1 MESLLVYLGDGD
13 TIKENAALLS
23 GKECWS
29 LSGLQVIGAVFGA
42 LLEEERAFLY
52 GAGAQTL
59 IEITEN
65 ETSYWKA
72 DTRAKI
78 LTDLLKQNKGTLL
91 FLGDTIQEREI
102 GARVCAAM
110 GWPGWNHI
118 VSVESEGERKRIRRL
133 AYGKCLLEEIS
144 LRQPSVMSF
153 LLRPR
158 QLANG
163 TGGELVS
170 YSADHI
176 RPFGQAECVEE
187 IREPV
192 EDIDLEKAEI
202 VIGGGNGLG
211 GREN

>member
-110 GWPGWNHI
+110 GWPGWI
-118 VSVESEGERKRIRRL
+118 ILFPWSPRVRESVSEGWHTGNACWKRF
-133 AYGKCLLEEIS
+133 
-144 LRQPSVMSF
+144 P
-153 LLRPR
+153 
-158 QLANG
+158 
-163 TGGELVS
+163 
-170 YSADHI
+170 
-176 RPFGQAECVEE
+176 
-187 IREPV
+187 
-192 EDIDLEKAEI
+192 
-202 VIGGGNGLG
+202 
-211 GREN
+211 

>member
-102 GARVCAAM
+102 GARV
-110 GWPGWNHI
+110 
-118 VSVESEGERKRIRRL
+118 
-133 AYGKCLLEEIS
+133 
-144 LRQPSVMSF
+144 
-153 LLRPR
+153 
-158 QLANG
+158 
-163 TGGELVS
+163 
-170 YSADHI
+170 
-176 RPFGQAECVEE
+176 
-187 IREPV
+187 
-192 EDIDLEKAEI
+192 
-202 VIGGGNGLG
+202 
-211 GREN
+211 

>member
-163 TGGELVS
+163 TG
-170 YSADHI
+170 
-176 RPFGQAECVEE
+176 
-187 IREPV
+187 
-192 EDIDLEKAEI
+192 
-202 VIGGGNGLG
+202 
-211 GREN
+211 ENLYLTVQIISVLLDRRSVLKKSGSL

>member
-78 LTDLLKQNKGTLL
+78 LTVKTEQRNASFFRRHHT
-91 FLGDTIQEREI
+91 
-102 GARVCAAM
+102 
-110 GWPGWNHI
+110 
-118 VSVESEGERKRIRRL
+118 GERDRGEGVRGDGLARL
-133 AYGKCLLEEIS
+133 E
-144 LRQPSVMSF
+144 
-153 LLRPR
+153 
-158 QLANG
+158 
-163 TGGELVS
+163 S
-170 YSADHI
+170 YCF
-176 RPFGQAECVEE
+176 RGV
-187 IREPV
+187 R
-192 EDIDLEKAEI
+192 
-202 VIGGGNGLG
+202 G
-211 GREN
+211 

>member
-78 LTDLLKQNKGTLL
+78 LTDLLKKNKGTVHL
-91 FLGDTIQEREI
+91 TR
-102 GARVCAAM
+102 
-110 GWPGWNHI
+110 
-118 VSVESEGERKRIRRL
+118 
-133 AYGKCLLEEIS
+133 Y
-144 LRQPSVMSF
+144 
-153 LLRPR
+153 
-158 QLANG
+158 
-163 TGGELVS
+163 
-170 YSADHI
+170 
-176 RPFGQAECVEE
+176 
-187 IREPV
+187 
-192 EDIDLEKAEI
+192 
-202 VIGGGNGLG
+202 
-211 GREN
+211 

>member
-1 MESLLVYLGDGD
+1 M
-13 TIKENAALLS
+13 
-23 GKECWS
+23 
-29 LSGLQVIGAVFGA
+29 
-42 LLEEERAFLY
+42 
-52 GAGAQTL
+52 
-59 IEITEN
+59 TEN

-144 LRQPSVMSF
+144 LNSRQSCLFCCVPGSLQMGRGENLYLTVQIISV
-153 LLRPR
+153 LLDRR
-158 QLANG
+158 SVLKKSG
-163 TGGELVS
+163 SL
-170 YSADHI
+170 
-176 RPFGQAECVEE
+176 
-187 IREPV
+187 
-192 EDIDLEKAEI
+192 
-202 VIGGGNGLG
+202 
-211 GREN
+211 